1 MRSREANILDTSIP
15 MNQRRYTVSTHTI
28 LSRRDFLRV
37 GGLVVLSV
45 TTAACAPATEPTVQ
59 SEGPASN
66 ADEALQRLVDGN
78 KRYSTNKSINLNE
91 TESRRVEVASGQK
104 PFATIFSCIDSRVPP
119 ELIFDRGLG
128 DLFVIRTAGQ
138 VLDSAV
144 LGSLEFTVA
153 EVHVPLVMVLGHEN
167 CGAVKATVE
176 TLEANAT
183 AEADINYLVEG
194 IRPAV
199 EKAHGQPG
207 DEIDNVVRANVEL
220 MVERL
225 KESPILSEA
234 LEKGELKIVGARYD
248 LDTGVVEMIA

>member
-1 MRSREANILDTSIP
+1 MSI
-15 MNQRRYTVSTHTI
+15 QTL

-37 GGLVVLSV
+37 GGVVVLAA
-45 TTAACAPATEPTVQ
+45 TTAACAPAPAAQTTAQ
-59 SEGPASN
+59 SEGPVDS
-66 ADEALQRLVDGN
+66 ADQALQRLMDGN
-78 KRYSTNKSINLNE
+78 KRYVANKSIDLNE
-91 TESRRVEVASGQK
+91 SESRRVEVAAGQK

-119 ELIFDRGLG
+119 ELVFDRGLG

-138 VLDSAV
+138 VVDSAV

-176 TLEANAT
+176 TVAANVK
-183 AEADINYLVEG
+183 AEAEINYLVEG

-199 EKAHGQPG
+199 EKVHGQSG

-220 MVERL
+220 VVDRL

-234 LEKGELKIVGARYD
+234 IEKSALKIVGARYD
-248 LDTGVVEMIA
+248 LNTGAVELIA